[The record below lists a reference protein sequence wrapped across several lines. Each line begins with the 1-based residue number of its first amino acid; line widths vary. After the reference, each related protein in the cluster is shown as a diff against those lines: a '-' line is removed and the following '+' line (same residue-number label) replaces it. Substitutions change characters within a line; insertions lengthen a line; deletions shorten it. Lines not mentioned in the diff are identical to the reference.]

1 MKSIILFITLSSAIC
16 ISCSNKRQQ
25 LQPEATPDKEPAITG
40 GNDTATNIRISSQDT
55 LPDKDTIVYDIPEC
69 CLWYAKDL
77 PDEYKDKPVSMW
89 AEHTIYRENT
99 QAINVFVANPTN
111 VPLSFGRKW
120 DIHVWNGSKWV
131 SPKAKFSPFIWKD
144 DEIAMPKGMLLHC
157 FRFPVGRYYHLP
169 KGKYRIS
176 KSFHVKRKN
185 IESSATFEIK

>member
-89 AEHTIYRENT
+89 RNMLYIGRMCTPSIYLYQIQRTHN
-99 QAINVFVANPTN
+99 
-111 VPLSFGRKW
+111 
-120 DIHVWNGSKWV
+120 
-131 SPKAKFSPFIWKD
+131 
-144 DEIAMPKGMLLHC
+144 
-157 FRFPVGRYYHLP
+157 YHS
-169 KGKYRIS
+169 GGIG
-176 KSFHVKRKN
+176 
-185 IESSATFEIK
+185 T

>member
-77 PDEYKDKPVSMW
+77 
-89 AEHTIYRENT
+89 R
-99 QAINVFVANPTN
+99 
-111 VPLSFGRKW
+111 
-120 DIHVWNGSKWV
+120 
-131 SPKAKFSPFIWKD
+131 
-144 DEIAMPKGMLLHC
+144 
-157 FRFPVGRYYHLP
+157 
-169 KGKYRIS
+169 
-176 KSFHVKRKN
+176 FHVGGTCCILGECARRQYICIKSNERTTIIREVLGHRCLEGREMGFPGN
-185 IESSATFEIK
+185 ESFLHNMA

>member
-40 GNDTATNIRISSQDT
+40 GNNTATNIRISSQDT

-69 CLWYAKDL
+69 CLWYAKFL

-89 AEHTIYRENT
+89 AEHAVYWENVH
-99 QAINVFVANPTN
+99 AVNIFVSNPTN
-111 VPLSFGRKW
+111 AQLSFGRYW
-120 DIHVWNGSKWV
+120 DIDVWN
-131 SPKAKFSPFIWKD
+131 
-144 DEIAMPKGMLLHC
+144 
-157 FRFPVGRYYHLP
+157 FRFPVGKYYHLP

-176 KSFHVKRKN
+176 KPFGLAGKS
-185 IESSATFEIK
+185 IELNTEFEIK